1 MGDVRTQLYVRV
13 EPMQG
18 VGGLGHRA
26 ICLVPR
32 QPVVWERDYV
42 LCSFPDTTVIRVWIL
57 ISEDRFANIDF
68 RISITEDRLAK
79 IDFRISISEDR
90 LANIFARID
99 LRNRYLEIDIW
110 TERPAHSR
118 LHRRPRLVPYSG
130 TDVFTFLLRHNS
142 LRDKHWFICQCRTAD
157 GGS

>member
-1 MGDVRTQLYVRV
+1 MMGDVRTQLYVRV

-68 RISITEDRLAK
+68 RISISEDRLTK

-90 LANIFARID
+90 LANIDFQVSISKYRFPDNDFRRSIREYRFLKFD
-99 LRNRYLEIDIW
+99 FQRSISDNRFLGIAYLSII
-110 TERPAHSR
+110 
-118 LHRRPRLVPYSG
+118 
-130 TDVFTFLLRHNS
+130 N
-142 LRDKHWFICQCRTAD
+142 
-157 GGS
+157 